1 MHSSIKRFIITFY
14 GFCITISRHL
24 RELHELILVT
34 ANLMG
39 ILDPYNIEQ
48 EKNKEKILL
57 LRQNIVSGLEQADYT
72 YCVQKFYYLTHS
84 PKKINT

>member
-14 GFCITISRHL
+14 GFCITISEHL

-48 EKNKEKILL
+48 EKIKKKYCCWDK
-57 LRQNIVSGLEQADYT
+57 NIVLGL
-72 YCVQKFYYLTHS
+72 
-84 PKKINT
+84 